1 MRGALIGVAMAL
13 CFGGAA
19 AAADFIVVNS
29 TDPSVKRGQAFDAGA
44 RVPLAAGAT
53 LTVMRAS
60 GEVQTLRAASGAV
73 TLPSARLA
81 SADAAKFAGLQALVQ
96 PPPQGRTFGARRSGL
111 VCPPVESLT
120 KLEDILK
127 TSEQPG
133 CKTVAREALDAYIAK
148 GGQAG

>member
-1 MRGALIGVAMAL
+1 MAL

-19 AAADFIVVNS
+19 VASDFIVVS
-29 TDPSVKRGQAFDAGA
+29 SSDPAIKRGQAYDAGA
-44 RVPLAAGAT
+44 RVPLATGAT
-53 LTVMRAS
+53 LTIMRAS
-60 GEVQTLRAASGAV
+60 GEVQTLRGSAAGV
-73 TLPSARLA
+73 TLPTARLA
-81 SADAAKFAGLQALVQ
+81 QADAAKFAGLQALVQ

-127 TSEQPG
+127 AAEAPG

-148 GGQAG
+148 GGQ